1 MKIMDLLKLPKAN
14 NIDDL
19 DDPSA
24 TMLHAEI
31 INSKGFLKKLYIDF
45 YRILKQKL
53 PESAKTIVE
62 LGSGAGFIKEIIP
75 SAMTSDVL
83 DLPGL
88 DYTFSALEM
97 PFDDAS
103 VDAFIMM
110 DVLHHIPDTTLF
122 FQEADRCLVPGGK
135 IIMIEPA
142 NTPWSRFIYKNFHHE
157 EFNTQADWTLSGSGP
172 LSQANGAIPWI
183 VFNRDREKFLDRFPA
198 FEIIEIKNHTPVRYL
213 LSGGFTLRQLAP
225 SWTYGFFKIIEHL
238 ASPAKN
244 ITGMFQT
251 IEVKK
256 TSKLNPSIIQR
267 KGYHEKA

>member
-1 MKIMDLLKLPKAN
+1 MKIMNLLKLPKAN

-31 INSKGFLKKLYIDF
+31 INSKGFMKKLYIDF

-53 PESAKTIVE
+53 PESAKTIIE
-62 LGSGAGFIKEIIP
+62 LGSGGGFIKEIIP
-75 SAMTSDVL
+75 SALTSDVL

-88 DYTFSALEM
+88 DHIFSALEM
-97 PFDDAS
+97 PFNDAS
-103 VDAFIMM
+103 VDAFIMI
-110 DVLHHIPDTTLF
+110 DVLHHIPEPELF
-122 FQEADRCLVPGGK
+122 FRQADRCLVPGGK

-157 EFNTQADWTLSGSGP
+157 EFNPQADWNLSGSGP

-183 VFNRDREKFLDRFPA
+183 IFNRDREKFLDRFPA
-198 FEIIEIKNHTPVRYL
+198 FEILEMKNHTPLRYL
-213 LSGGFTLRQLAP
+213 LSGGFTLRQLVP
-225 SWTYGFFKIIEHL
+225 SWTYGFFKALEYL
-238 ASPAKN
+238 ASPTKN

-251 IEVKK
+251 IEIIKK
-256 TSKLNPSIIQR
+256 NSL
-267 KGYHEKA
+267 